1 MLAAAPYPRAMPE
14 GLAEQTV
21 TLPGG
26 DLHILQPD
34 DSAELPDDAAIEW
47 APVVPYWSVLWRSGL
62 AMAREVDAADVEGLR
77 IVELGCGLAVTSIA
91 AARGGADVLATDID
105 PEGLALAE
113 RNARENGVRIETA
126 VIDWA
131 APEALVEAGPFDLA
145 LASDVL
151 YERASVGLLL
161 SLLPRLAPRAWVA
174 DPARPPSGAFLDEAR
189 SRWTVE
195 TESRGV
201 VNIHRI
207 DLASVE
213 SVS

>member
-1 MLAAAPYPRAMPE
+1 MLAADPYSRAMPE
-14 GLAEQTV
+14 GFAEQIV
-21 TLPGG
+21 SLPSG
-26 DLHILQPD
+26 DLRILQPD

-62 AMAREVDAADVEGLR
+62 AMAREVDVAEVDGLR
-77 IVELGCGLAVTSIA
+77 VVELGCGLAATSIA
-91 AARGGADVLATDID
+91 AARRGAEVLATDID

-113 RNARENGVRIETA
+113 RNAHANGVQIATA

-131 APEALVEAGPFDLA
+131 APEALVDAGPFDLV

-161 SLLPRLAPRAWVA
+161 SLLPRLAPHAWVA
-174 DPARPPSGAFLDEAR
+174 DPGRPPSGAFLEEAR
-189 SRWTVE
+189 SRWKVE

-201 VNIHRI
+201 VDIHRI
-207 DLASVE
+207 DLAPVE